1 MSGSMKENE
10 LRELIENLNDRNPE
24 YLNDSLQ
31 SLIINFQSGNGQEI
45 VDHFNKLF
53 SRLETLL
60 IDDNLSVVVQASQL
74 LLEAVSNYPREA
86 EPFYY
91 NVVGKLVINL
101 GDSRVNK
108 FEKSNLFRIARG
120 QEDGSKQH
128 DPISQVNQKL

>member
-45 VDHFNKLF
+45 VDHFNILF
-53 SRLETLL
+53 PRLETLL

-86 EPFYY
+86 EPYYY

-101 GDSRVNK
+101 GDSRV
-108 FEKSNLFRIARG
+108 SNSENNDLFPLARG
-120 QEDGSKQH
+120 KKDGFEQS
-128 DPISQVNQKL
+128 DSISQVKQKL